1 MSFFFYLNGGN
12 DLATVLIY
20 AIFIGLLSNN
30 SFRVAKIQ

>member
-1 MSFFFYLNGGN
+1 MSFGGN